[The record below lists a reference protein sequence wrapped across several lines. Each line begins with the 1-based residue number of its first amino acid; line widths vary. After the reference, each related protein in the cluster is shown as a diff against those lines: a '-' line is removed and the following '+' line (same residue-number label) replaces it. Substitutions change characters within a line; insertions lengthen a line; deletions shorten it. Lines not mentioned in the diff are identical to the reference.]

1 MGFLFSCKPK
11 DQFFFDLEDEK
22 MEKINEL
29 SLKIYV
35 FGNLP
40 QRQQFI
46 EIFNKKISDSRYSHL
61 GDCEFKTDQFYW
73 ILKIV
78 PDLSKNTIE
87 SQLNEIEEDFN
98 KRRIEQN
105 VIVFFDDSNI
115 DILFNEMQKL
125 GNLFNPLI
133 IIISKKEVKIKSKYD
148 PRKITNIILNE
159 KTQEQL
165 NNIIISQLWEYDCYY
180 NEKGNKLC
188 KYTPDNIF
196 KNLYNNVPYYSL
208 NILLTGKSRAGKS
221 TFINYI
227 TNRLTALESCKKTS
241 VSTKK
246 TEYCFYANN
255 SNYENVPIKF
265 FDTPGMVPGKLE
277 ECKNFLSNLLN
288 NQDNNLEEQI
298 HFILFFFMEN
308 ESLEGVNEIFEILN
322 NCRKPVLFI
331 INKSTDDSDNG
342 KSKDIKSTISYLEQ
356 NNFMNLTDSNNF
368 ISVNIVKTKSFS
380 DYGVNDVFQRIYD
393 IFIEKN
399 DFLNEKKKI

>member
-22 MEKINEL
+22 IGKITEL

-133 IIISKKEVKIKSKYD
+133 IIISKKEVKIKAKYD
-148 PRKITNIILNE
+148 PRKITNII
-159 KTQEQL
+159 
-165 NNIIISQLWEYDCYY
+165 
-180 NEKGNKLC
+180 
-188 KYTPDNIF
+188 
-196 KNLYNNVPYYSL
+196 
-208 NILLTGKSRAGKS
+208 
-221 TFINYI
+221 
-227 TNRLTALESCKKTS
+227 
-241 VSTKK
+241 
-246 TEYCFYANN
+246 
-255 SNYENVPIKF
+255 
-265 FDTPGMVPGKLE
+265 
-277 ECKNFLSNLLN
+277 
-288 NQDNNLEEQI
+288 
-298 HFILFFFMEN
+298 
-308 ESLEGVNEIFEILN
+308 
-322 NCRKPVLFI
+322 
-331 INKSTDDSDNG
+331 
-342 KSKDIKSTISYLEQ
+342 
-356 NNFMNLTDSNNF
+356 
-368 ISVNIVKTKSFS
+368 
-380 DYGVNDVFQRIYD
+380 
-393 IFIEKN
+393 
-399 DFLNEKKKI
+399 